1 MAINERD
8 LPKRP
13 VGYNFTTCVRISDCE
28 GELVRSAAGWHL
40 TPDGWPNCPKNGV
53 RMKER
58 SKQGDRCH
66 SHNVGTEDNLL
77 WCRGYVGKERP
88 GCER

>member
-40 TPDGWPNCPKNGV
+40 TPEGLTICPKQGASI
-53 RMKER
+53 KER
-58 SKQGDRCH
+58 SKQGNMWR
-66 SHNVGTEDNLL
+66 SHTVGTEDNSLR
-77 WCRGYVGKERP
+77 CRGYPGKESP
-88 GCER
+88 SWER